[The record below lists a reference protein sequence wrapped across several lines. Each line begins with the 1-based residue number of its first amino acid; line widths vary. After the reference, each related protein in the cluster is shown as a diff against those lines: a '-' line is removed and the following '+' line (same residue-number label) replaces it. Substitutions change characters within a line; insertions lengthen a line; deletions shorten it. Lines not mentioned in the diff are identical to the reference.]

1 MLAFFPSHHHS
12 FYNPYG
18 GEGAKDKIL
27 SRDQKMKSTN
37 TCIAILVATF
47 LTERFAS
54 GKLENM
60 SRSQI
65 NTKLTFLICIS
76 GFVRSQSHKCMR
88 SWSLLPATSKDR
100 KGVDGTKA
108 KRRNNGSTSRPR
120 KNSNSISKKQANIE
134 KLKDLNLGQ
143 VVKGEV
149 VSIKPF
155 GVFVRLNYK
164 HKVDALLHKSQ
175 ISNEIIED
183 VSDHFAVGQSIDARV
198 IRIDFEKGDV
208 GISTR
213 PRRPD
218 RYPIDEFREMVGEV
232 VQGRVKSVK
241 EYGAFIDIGCQ
252 KIDGLLHK
260 SRISDNK
267 VERVEDFVKV
277 NDIVNVRLY
286 RVDPKKKIIELS
298 MRSHESDQYHDK
310 KREMKKRWNKI
321 AEEVASL

>member
-1 MLAFFPSHHHS
+1 
-12 FYNPYG
+12 
-18 GEGAKDKIL
+18 
-27 SRDQKMKSTN
+27 
-37 TCIAILVATF
+37 
-47 LTERFAS
+47 
-54 GKLENM
+54 
-60 SRSQI
+60 
-65 NTKLTFLICIS
+65 
-76 GFVRSQSHKCMR
+76 MR
-88 SWSLLPATSKDR
+88 SWSVLPAISKGT
-100 KGVDGTKA
+100 KVVNGTKA
-108 KRRNNGSTSRPR
+108 KRRNTGSTSRPR
-120 KNSNSISKKQANIE
+120 KNSNSVSKKQANID

-143 VVKGEV
+143 AVKGEV

-183 VSDHFAVGQSIDARV
+183 VGDHFAVGQSIDARV

-208 GISTR
+208 GISIR

-218 RYPIDEFREMVGEV
+218 RYPIDEFREMTGEV

-252 KIDGLLHK
+252 KVDGLLHK

-267 VERVEDFVKV
+267 VEKVEDFVKV